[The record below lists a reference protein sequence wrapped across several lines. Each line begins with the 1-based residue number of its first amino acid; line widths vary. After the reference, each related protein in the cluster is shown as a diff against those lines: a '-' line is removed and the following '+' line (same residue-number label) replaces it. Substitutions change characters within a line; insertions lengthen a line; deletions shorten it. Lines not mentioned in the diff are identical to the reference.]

1 MGARSGRMRPVS
13 TTHAPGRLAVS
24 VALVVVAMVL
34 LVHVNPWLGAGLGD
48 SHDGYNAAVW
58 SFGARGGADDPIGSR
73 LGGISVDGTPYAH
86 HPPLLV
92 WTLIPV
98 TALAGDSAF
107 ALRLIPLVASLV
119 AVAILAALLRDS
131 GLGRRAVV
139 GGVLLAGTSPMLLT
153 YGALVDTPV
162 FGLPFALGAVWAAQR
177 AWQRRPPPAPVA
189 VLVGVGAAL
198 AGWQALLA
206 AAIAAAVGAVRV
218 GAGRRGA
225 MLPLARG
232 LAAGVAVDLLW
243 IWWVMGGLA
252 DLLEVGGTRT
262 QMNTAHWL
270 EHQAE
275 FAWDLFGP
283 LLLAAIVA
291 GCAVALLARSG
302 ERRTLL
308 PESATL
314 LLGVWGAVVVGYAV
328 LFRHGSYIHSYW
340 NFYGVALVG
349 IATAVILHSLDE
361 PLARLRAP
369 YRRVAKA
376 ASLAGVF
383 LVAAFGVAYRST
395 ADHEIQLGLEV
406 LPLLDNLPAT
416 VDHDEVLVATI
427 GGDPSKPWLRWAT
440 GGTNEQVEVDDLE
453 RLDPDRLVLAK
464 QGHVRPPVFWAGTS
478 ARTNGHYVLIPAGE
492 LAALL
497 R

>member
-1 MGARSGRMRPVS
+1 MS
-13 TTHAPGRLAVS
+13 TTNAPGRLAVIA
-24 VALVVVAMVL
+24 ALVVVAMVL
-34 LVHVNPWLGAGLGD
+34 LVHVDPWLGAGLGD

-58 SFGARGGADDPIGSR
+58 SFGARGGADDPIAGR
-73 LGGISVDGTPYAH
+73 LGGIRADGTPYAH

-107 ALRLIPLVASLV
+107 ALRLVPLVASLV

-218 GAGRRGA
+218 GAGRRGE
-225 MLPLARG
+225 MLPLASG
-232 LAAGVAVDLLW
+232 VVAGVAVDLLW

-283 LLLAAIVA
+283 LLL
-291 GCAVALLARSG
+291 
-302 ERRTLL
+302 
-308 PESATL
+308 
-314 LLGVWGAVVVGYAV
+314 GVWVAVVVGYAV

-349 IATAVILHSLDE
+349 IAAAVILHSLDG
-361 PLARLRAP
+361 PLARLRVP

-395 ADHEIQLGLEV
+395 ADHEIQTGLEV
-406 LPLLDNLPAT
+406 LPLLDNLPTT

-440 GGTNEQVEVDDLE
+440 GGTNEQVEVADLD